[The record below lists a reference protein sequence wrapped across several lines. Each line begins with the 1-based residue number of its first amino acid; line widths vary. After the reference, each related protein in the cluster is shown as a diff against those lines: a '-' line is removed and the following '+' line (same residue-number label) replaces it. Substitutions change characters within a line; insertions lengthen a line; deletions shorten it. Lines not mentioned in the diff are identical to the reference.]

1 MAITEKTEK
10 LKKELKLF
18 DVYAIATGAMFSSGF
33 FLLPGLAAVQ
43 TGPSVFLAYLVS
55 GIIVLPTMFA
65 VAELAPAMPRA
76 GGTYYII
83 DRALGPLVGT
93 VGGYGS
99 WVALILKSA
108 FALIGMGAYL
118 AIFWEVNITAVAVIL
133 AISFGIVNIIGAKE
147 TALFQRILVS
157 AIVVVMVFYIVQ
169 GIGEVFSLGL
179 LDLTNDRF
187 TPFLEKG
194 MRGFFAT
201 VGMVFVSYAGLTKVA
216 SIAEEVEN
224 PDRNIPLGMFLS
236 VATAIIV
243 YTVGVFIMTVMLEP
257 SAFRAD
263 LTPVATAGQQ
273 FLDFLPADGGLI
285 LVTIAAVAAFASTGN
300 AGILSASRYPFAM
313 ARDKLIA
320 TRFGNIGKRG
330 TPTFSIVCTVL
341 IMVFILLVFN
351 VAEVAKLASAFQLLL
366 FFLLNLA
373 VIVMRESRIEGYD
386 PAVKSPLYP
395 WMPIA
400 GMLFSTYLIIEI
412 GFLSILFTVIVSVFA
427 VGWYYYYAYHRIDR
441 EGAIFHIHERLGKRK
456 DYGLEREMRGILR
469 EKGLREEDPYEKV
482 MSRAIVID
490 EEDEKMSY
498 KTLIKKASE
507 KFAERYK
514 MEADALY
521 DLFFEAQESGTIP
534 LGRGVA
540 LNHIRIEGDRTS
552 EIVLVRIPESISL
565 KSEGYEA
572 INESKK
578 EEIEKLRAVIFLV
591 SSTEESGQHLRILSH
606 LAEVVD
612 SSHFMDRWK
621 NATGEAELR
630 EIMLRDERFI
640 NISITSENKTGKL
653 IGKQIKEIDLPGESL
668 VAIIMRDGEIKIP
681 HGNTIIKNGD
691 ELSVIGNKQDI
702 HEIKE
707 MARKKEQ
714 KDKKEKE

>member
-1 MAITEKTEK
+1 MAKQK
-10 LKKELKLF
+10 SSQRLKKELKLF

-33 FLLPGLAAVQ
+33 FLLPGLAAAQ
-43 TGPSVFLAYLVS
+43 TGPSVFLAYLLS
-55 GIIVLPTMFA
+55 GIVVLPTMFS
-65 VAELAPAMPRA
+65 VAELAPALPRA

-99 WVALILKSA
+99 WLALILKSA

-133 AISFGIVNIIGAKE
+133 TISFGIINIIGAKE
-147 TALFQRILVS
+147 TAIFQRILVS
-157 AIVVVMVFYIVQ
+157 AIVVVMAFYIVQ
-169 GIGEVFSLGL
+169 GISELFSLGL
-179 LDLTNDRF
+179 LDLSSERF
-187 TPFLEKG
+187 TPFLENG
-194 MRGFFAT
+194 FRGLFAT

-216 SIAEEVEN
+216 SVAEEVEN

-236 VATAIIV
+236 IGTAITV
-243 YTVGVFIMTVMLEP
+243 YTVGVFIMVVFLEP

-273 FLDFLPADGGLI
+273 FLDFLPGPGGLI
-285 LVTIAAVAAFASTGN
+285 LVTIAAVSAFASTGN

-320 TRFGNIGKRG
+320 SKFGNIGKRG
-330 TPTFSIVCTVL
+330 TPTFSIVSTVL

-351 VAEVAKLASAFQLLL
+351 VVEVAKLASAFQLLL

-386 PAVKSPLYP
+386 PKFKSPLYP

-400 GMLFSTYLIIEI
+400 GMVFSAYLIIEI
-412 GFLSILFTVIVSVFA
+412 GFLSIFFTLIVSVFA
-427 VGWYYYYAYHRIDR
+427 VGWYYYYAYDKIDR
-441 EGAIFHIHERLGKRK
+441 EGAIFHIHARLGKRK

-482 MSRAIVID
+482 MSRAFVID
-490 EEDEKMSY
+490 EEDPGMSY

-507 KFAERYK
+507 RFAERYR
-514 MEADALY
+514 MDADE
-521 DLFFEAQESGTIP
+521 LFSLFWENQESGTIP
-534 LGRGVA
+534 FGQGIA
-540 LNHIRIEGDRTS
+540 LNHIRLKGDVLS
-552 EIVLVRIPESISL
+552 EIVLVRIPENISL
-565 KSEGYEA
+565 SPEGHEA
-572 INESKK
+572 LSESKQK
-578 EEIEKLRAVIFLV
+578 GIKTLRAIIFLV
-591 SSTEESGQHLRILSH
+591 SSSENAGQHLRILSH

-612 SSHFMDRWK
+612 SSYFLERWK
-621 NATGEAELR
+621 DATNESELR

-640 NISITSENKTGKL
+640 NITISDENETSRI
-653 IGKQIKEIDLPGESL
+653 IGKQIKEINLPGESL
-668 VAIIMRDGEIKIP
+668 VAIIKRDGKINIP
-681 HGNTIIKNGD
+681 HGDTVIKNGD
-691 ELSVIGNKQDI
+691 ELSIIGNKKDI
-702 HEIKE
+702 AEIKE
-707 MARKKEQ
+707 MARKRES
-714 KDKKEKE
+714 